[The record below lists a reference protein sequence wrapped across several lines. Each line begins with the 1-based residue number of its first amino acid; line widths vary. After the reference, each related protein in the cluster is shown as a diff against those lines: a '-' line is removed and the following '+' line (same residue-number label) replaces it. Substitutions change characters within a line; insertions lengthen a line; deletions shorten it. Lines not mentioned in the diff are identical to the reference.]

1 MANLRLNMIQY
12 SFVDKIKKHP
22 QEFINDLGI
31 TYKKCEP
38 MPIGDCWLF
47 FDCENIPNVLPSF
60 IEIIENKKPLH
71 YYKG

>member
-1 MANLRLNMIQY
+1 MKNLRLNMIQY

-47 FDCENIPNVLPSF
+47 FDCENIPNELPSF
-60 IEIIENKKPLH
+60 IEILQKQK
-71 YYKG
+71 